1 MRLGRNLLAGLAGS
15 IWTALVGLA
24 VVPFYLKYVGIEA
37 YGLVGFLV
45 TTQSI
50 LQILDL
56 GLAPTVNREIARCSA
71 TGNLAGAGSLL
82 HTLAVIY
89 FLMAA
94 GIGLVIIGV
103 APFIARYWLHAEH
116 ITLETVTHAL
126 MLMGVVIAFRWPVG
140 LYQGALIGAQRL
152 ALSSGVSSLVLTLG
166 SVGAVGVLA
175 FVSPTIQALFAWQ
188 ACVAVVH
195 TATMRWAAWR
205 VIGHGNGERFDLGG
219 LRNTWRFSAGMTGI
233 AVSALVLTQLDKL
246 VLSKTLILSEFGH
259 YMLASV
265 VASGLYVLITP
276 FFNAVYP
283 RLSALVARGDSARLT
298 EIYRVGTRLM
308 GAMLFPVAVMLVLF
322 SDDVVHVWTGNPRLA
337 EDVAPLITL
346 LAMGSALHGV
356 MYFPYALQL
365 AYGRTRLPLII
376 NTILMILLVPLIVIL
391 SLSYGAIGGAVA
403 WLVLHV
409 LYLLLGTWLTHR
421 SLLRGIAVRWLTVD
435 VGIPLVIS
443 WAIILVGEMVIRSWV
458 DSTYLRLICAIAFAI
473 CATLLSIIAT
483 RDVRVLVMGS
493 ISRWL
498 DQSIPKHFRNKPMLV
513 RK

>member
-45 TTQSI
+45 TTQSL

-56 GLAPTVNREIARCSA
+56 GLAPTVNREMARYSA
-71 TGNLAGAGSLL
+71 AGNLAGASNLL

-89 FLMAA
+89 FFMAI
-94 GIGLVIIGV
+94 GIGLMIIGV

-116 ITLETVTHAL
+116 MPLETVTRAL
-126 MLMGVVIAFRWPVG
+126 MLMGIVITFRWPVG

-188 ACVAVVH
+188 AGVAVVH
-195 TATMRWAAWR
+195 TTVMRWAAWR
-205 VIGHGNGERFDLGG
+205 VIGRGEETRFDLGG
-219 LRNTWRFSAGMTGI
+219 LRNTWRFSAGMTII
-233 AVSALVLTQLDKL
+233 AVSALVLTQMDKL
-246 VLSKTLILSEFGH
+246 VLSKTLILSEYGH

-283 RLSALVARGDSARLT
+283 RISALAAGGDPAKLT
-298 EIYRVGTRLM
+298 ETYRVGTRLM
-308 GAMLFPVAVMLVLF
+308 GAVLFPIAIMLVLF
-322 SDDVVHVWTGNPRLA
+322 PRDVVHVWTGNSRLA
-337 EDVAPLITL
+337 EDVAPLIAL

-365 AYGRTRLPLII
+365 AYGRTRLPLLI

-391 SLSYGAIGGAVA
+391 SLSYGAMGGAVA

-409 LYLLLGTWLTHR
+409 LYLLLGTWLTHQT
-421 SLLRGIAVRWLTVD
+421 LLRGIAVRWLIID
-435 VGIPLVIS
+435 VGTPMVIS
-443 WAIILVGEMVIRSWV
+443 WVIMLVGDLVIRSWT
-458 DSTYLRLICAIAFAI
+458 DSTYMRLTYASALALCAA
-473 CATLLSIIAT
+473 LLSIIT
-483 RDVRVLVMGS
+483 SRHVRVLVMGS
-493 ISRWL
+493 IGRWL
-498 DQSIPKHFRNKPMLV
+498 DMTISKYLRNKPL
-513 RK
+513 